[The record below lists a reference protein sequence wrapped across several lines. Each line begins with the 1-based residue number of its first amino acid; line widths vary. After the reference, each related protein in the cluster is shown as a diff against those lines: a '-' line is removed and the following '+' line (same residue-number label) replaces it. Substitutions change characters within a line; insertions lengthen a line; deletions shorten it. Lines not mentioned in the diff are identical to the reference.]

1 MTNQIASNL
10 RNILQR
16 IQDAAL
22 KQTINVSYHLLHLN
36 FILDSLYLLD
46 SILVL
51 V

>member
-16 IQDAAL
+16 IQEASL
-22 KQTINVSYHLLHLN
+22 KQTTNVSFCIVFNLTFNHLN
-36 FILDSLYLLD
+36 QNF
-46 SILVL
+46 SILAL

>member
-22 KQTINVSYHLLHLN
+22 KQTTNVSSSSKFYSLL
-36 FILDSLYLLD
+36 IIST
-46 SILVL
+46 
-51 V
+51 